1 MKNLLL
7 AILFLSVPASAQQAQ
22 LQTFSPERSSTF
34 LMLIPGVPSAAS
46 PLDDSEALPSP
57 AWALEADFANLNAT
71 MEAGTEPSLDLVPAA
86 TFVPGWMRGGR
97 PKFEYSLYR
106 RTAYFPDPDCL
117 TTGYF
122 PRYGIGADAQS
133 RRRLYFH
140 DILTAA
146 CEAGVP
152 VRLFDALVA
161 QESRYRPYA
170 RSHAGAMGLTQLMP
184 GTARHLKVSNPWD
197 VRENL
202 TGGARYL
209 REQLDRFG
217 AWELALAAYNAGPGR
232 IEQYDGIP
240 PFRETRNYV
249 RAIMSMLDGGAAP
262 VVPSTRLLAGNPF
275 RRTQLVSF
283 SRPSEIPED

>member
-1 MKNLLL
+1 M
-7 AILFLSVPASAQQAQ
+7 
-22 LQTFSPERSSTF
+22 E
-34 LMLIPGVPSAAS
+34 PGA
-46 PLDDSEALPSP
+46 
-57 AWALEADFANLNAT
+57 
-71 MEAGTEPSLDLVPAA
+71 EPSLDLVPAA
-86 TFVPGWMRGGR
+86 TFVPDWMRGGR
-97 PKFEYSLYR
+97 PKFDYSVYR
-106 RTAYFPDPDCL
+106 RRAYFPDPDCL

-122 PRYGIGADAQS
+122 PRQGISADAQT

-140 DILTAA
+140 NILTAA

-152 VRLFDALVA
+152 VTLFDALVA
-161 QESRYRPYA
+161 QESRYRPHA

-184 GTARHLKVSNPWD
+184 GTARYLNVRNPWD

-217 AWELALAAYNAGPGR
+217 SWELALAAYNAGPGR

-249 RAIMSMLDGGAAP
+249 RTIMSALDGGAAP
-262 VVPSTRLLAGNPF
+262 EVRSPPLLAANPF
-275 RRTQLVSF
+275 RRTKLVSF
-283 SRPSEIPED
+283 ARPSKIPEN